1 MNSPVPINQRA
12 LLTRKD
18 AAAYLSISYTTF
30 LAYEASGDVKGIKIG
45 TGKEKR
51 YRRSD
56 LDTLI
61 DKMEQGETNID
72 RTKRQ

>member
-61 DKMEQGETNID
+61 HKMEQGETNID